1 MKFEKLRARVLD
13 EKIVFRGNVE
23 SGNKPER
30 KSLVRGRDFTSTKIK
45 KIEYDESERKKEIKM
60 ENKMLFV
67 TDVDIWKIREGGTS
81 G

>member
-13 EKIVFRGNVE
+13 AKIVFRGNVE

-45 KIEYDESERKKEIKM
+45 KIEYDESEKKKYMDTSCIK
-60 ENKMLFV
+60 
-67 TDVDIWKIREGGTS
+67 KIQKNGKQNVVCY
-81 G
+81 

>member
-13 EKIVFRGNVE
+13 AKIVFRGNVE

-45 KIEYDESERKKEIKM
+45 KIEYDESERKKKKYMDTSCIK
-60 ENKMLFV
+60 
-67 TDVDIWKIREGGTS
+67 KIQKNGKQNVVCY
-81 G
+81 